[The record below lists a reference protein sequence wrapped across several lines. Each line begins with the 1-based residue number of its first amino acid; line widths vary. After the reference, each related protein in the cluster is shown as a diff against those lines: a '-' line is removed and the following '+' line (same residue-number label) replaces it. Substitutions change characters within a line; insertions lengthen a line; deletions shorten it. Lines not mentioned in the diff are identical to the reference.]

1 MASIPKNAI
10 FVTVKKSCLLLLA
23 PLLFLSWAYGQDD
36 KLIMIS
42 SAGSRIQ
49 QAQNRMINYRP
60 VYQHKGSTLS
70 ADSGYIYQDT
80 TQRTFFEGFGRVI
93 ITQPNGTVVYADK
106 LHYTEDTQVAV
117 LTNNVRMI
125 DAQSVL
131 TTNYLTY
138 NMRGGVGTYTGGGRI
153 VNETDTITSQN
164 AYYFDNTQDAY
175 FRHNV
180 VVRTPNTKIY
190 TDTMRYNTASKMV
203 YFYGPTNIKGEE
215 EQNLYTESGEYNTV
229 TEHARFGKNNL
240 YTEGSRFLTGDSL
253 YYDGDS
259 GNGRAVHNVLF
270 IDTADVFYMSGGLGL
285 YDKAN
290 ESITMTRNP
299 LVITVTREQQAPADS
314 LVQDSVAGPPDRV
327 RDSGSLS
334 DPPVVPPDSLTA
346 DSLTADSLAA
356 EPIPENTR
364 TDSIYMTADTLFSQ
378 LILLKDYVP
387 MNFDLDRD
395 GGEIDDGTDFGDFED
410 EGMQGD
416 ETLLGERFDEAVPT
430 DSLGME
436 PADSLRAGGPPDES
450 VPLDISRDVMTDSV
464 SMSYEER
471 AAVKENIVAEA
482 LSRRA
487 QTVPLS
493 AGREILERNLAA
505 DSILRATATIP
516 TGREV
521 DSLLAQAVEATK
533 RIPADSL
540 LTDSL
545 AQDTTT
551 TTRIIKAYRNV
562 RLFKSDLQAVADS
575 AYYGYPDS
583 MLRFFGSPMVWAQG
597 SQMSSDTM
605 YMQIVNEKLDN
616 LLLLGNAFLVNTGYD
631 STKFNQIKGRKITG
645 FFTNNEL
652 ERLFVDG
659 NAESIYYTRDDDDI
673 RYQDMYHSRSSR
685 IKLLV
690 ENNEITQFIPIR
702 AIEGKFSPLHL
713 VTQEAEILSGFV
725 WKPGDRPTSK
735 EDLLT
740 RKREIGAAEIPTDSA
755 AAPPATETATQAGD
769 SVETPSADPGLEV
782 ELTAPDTLQAV
793 PPDSILTDSVLTET
807 LLDSIAVPDSV
818 KPVIDMLRRD
828 TLRVPLDSIA
838 AYVHAGP
845 PNHAPHRT
853 AHNLQPASFPQQRRQ
868 NPRDG
873 SWTRPVRL
881 ASAAPLNQ
889 RVKTEF
895 TGS

>member
-10 FVTVKKSCLLLLA
+10 FVTVKKCCLLLLA

-93 ITQPNGTVVYADK
+93 ITQPNGTVIYADK
-106 LHYTEDTQVAV
+106 LHYTEDTQVAI

-180 VVRTPNTKIY
+180 IVRTPNTQIY
-190 TDTMRYNTASKMV
+190 TDTMRYNTATKMV

-285 YDKAN
+285 YNKAH
-290 ESITMTRNP
+290 ESITMTQNP
-299 LVITVTREQQAPADS
+299 LVITVTRDQQAPSDS
-314 LVQDSVAGPPDRV
+314 LAQDSMSGPADLVRVPD
-327 RDSGSLS
+327 SLLAT
-334 DPPVVPPDSLTA
+334 PPVPPDSLTA
-346 DSLTADSLAA
+346 DSLSADSLAEGPA
-356 EPIPENTR
+356 PETAR

-378 LILLKDYVP
+378 LILLKDYLP
-387 MNFDLDRD
+387 MNFNLDRD
-395 GGEIDDGTDFGDFED
+395 GGEFDDGLDFGDFED

-416 ETLLGERFDEAVPT
+416 ETLLREGFDDGVPQ
-430 DSLGME
+430 DSLGTA
-436 PADSLRAGGPPDES
+436 PADSLRSDGPPGDT
-450 VPLDISRDVMTDSV
+450 VPLDISLDVIKDSV
-464 SMSYEER
+464 NVSQEER
-471 AAVKENIVAEA
+471 AALKDSIVAEA

-505 DSILRATATIP
+505 DSILRAEATIP
-516 TGREV
+516 TGGEA
-521 DSLLAQAVEATK
+521 DSLLAKAVEATQ
-533 RIPADSL
+533 RIPVDSL
-540 LTDSL
+540 ITDSL
-545 AQDTTT
+545 APDTTT

-583 MLRFFGSPMVWAQG
+583 MMRFFGSPMVWAQG

-605 YMQIVNEKLDN
+605 YMQIVNESLDN
-616 LLLLGNAFLVNTGYD
+616 LLLLGNAFLVNTEHD

-645 FFTNNEL
+645 FFANNEL

-659 NAESIYYTRDDDDI
+659 NAESIYYTRDDNNI

-725 WKPGDRPTSK
+725 WKPGDRPRSK
-735 EDLLT
+735 EDLLA
-740 RKREIGAAEIPTDSA
+740 RKREIGTTAVPTDTTAVSTGND
-755 AAPPATETATQAGD
+755 PAEETGD
-769 SVETPSADPGLEV
+769 SEDIPAPLHPAQETGAI
-782 ELTAPDTLQAV
+782 AADTLQVLPPDGILTETHRDSIGLPESVKPVMDTLRRDTIPA
-793 PPDSILTDSVLTET
+793 PPDSITIGEQLNRQGRASNGTSRRSHPSSPPP
-807 LLDSIAVPDSV
+807 LLP
-818 KPVIDMLRRD
+818 
-828 TLRVPLDSIA
+828 
-838 AYVHAGP
+838 
-845 PNHAPHRT
+845 
-853 AHNLQPASFPQQRRQ
+853 Q
-868 NPRDG
+868 NPMDDR
-873 SWTRPVRL
+873 WTRFVRL
-881 ASAAPLNQ
+881 ASAPLLNQ
-889 RVKTEF
+889 RVKAEF
-895 TGS
+895 SWA